1 VQEASFV
8 NCLQNSED
16 LVPEHERGLQREP
29 AVTDLEKVLKGGPE
43 QLADHVLEAV
53 LLVVAFANDADDAL
67 ASAYLVQYCCLVGQS
82 GKLSVLLLTFYSDA
96 FSFVSV

>member
-1 VQEASFV
+1 M

-82 GKLSVLLLTFYSDA
+82 GKLSVFLLTFYSDA